1 MLTHL
6 YILYFLG
13 KLFREVNLNSN
24 DYLQELSPLIKGSFY
39 FQESYKKTIIDD
51 VHYINNEELKNE
63 VWFCLKLIF

>member
-6 YILYFLG
+6 YILFFIG

-39 FQESYKKTIIDD
+39 FQESCKKTKIDD
-51 VHYINNEELKNE
+51 VHFINNEELKNE
-63 VWFCLKLIF
+63 VWICLKS